1 MNVCRILL
9 PLLIFFISANEI
21 FAQDYSIP
29 EVNVQVTIQDDGIV
43 QIQESR
49 TYSYRGSFS
58 WADYRLPKRGF
69 SEIRNIRIS
78 EGDDFYISENSEEPG
93 TFSVSESDDLIVI
106 KWHYDATDEVRTYT
120 LHYELESA
128 VSIGPDYSEF
138 YWIFIGDG
146 RDKVVGSSDIM
157 VQLPGQI
164 SVDSLYSWNYSSA
177 NDSELTESESGF
189 RLISG
194 RVDRNQNAAIRALF
208 PTNMFRSGLIEIS
221 DPNLNLDEIIQE
233 EAEYDEM
240 LRRQAERDA
249 FFAEI
254 VAPITILLSLLSFGI
269 FYFSYQRFGKR
280 HSTATISDRE
290 TVVLPDRT
298 PPAIIGRLMS
308 SRHTTGNH
316 LVATIFD
323 LARRGWFEIEEQE
336 KESSFLSSAKS
347 EFYISIPEEVPNEEL
362 PKWEQMVYSFV
373 RSRTHLGS
381 TSFEKLFSGSSS
393 KVAKWFTAWK
403 KEIKQVFDEK
413 NWIDQSSYTG
423 VYINVAGQIIIDIAA
438 IILLILAGP
447 IAIIAIIIS
456 FLFMMASI
464 AIIRHTKEGEEKFQ
478 RWKAYRDGLKSADKR
493 TIRMELLDIHFVYA
507 TALHLSRKQLDNLIQ
522 SSYDSNAEHLFH
534 WIKTNR
540 GSSHSP
546 ATAAAALA
554 TLASTSSSSFSSA
567 SGSSSGAS
575 TGSAGGGATGGA
587 G

>member
-1 MNVCRILL
+1 MTKILL
-9 PLLIFFISANEI
+9 SLLFMMVPLYQAL
-21 FAQDYSIP
+21 AQDYSMP
-29 EVNVQVTIQDDGIV
+29 EINVQVIIQENGTVSIE
-43 QIQESR
+43 ESR
-49 TYSYRGSFS
+49 TYNYRGTFS

-69 SEIRNIRIS
+69 SEIRDIRVS
-78 EGDDFYISENSEEPG
+78 EDDDFYINENSEETG

-106 KWHYDATDEVRTYT
+106 KWHYDASDEIRTFT
-120 LHYELESA
+120 IHYELENA
-128 VSIGPDYSEF
+128 ISIGPEYSEF

-146 RDKVVGSSDIM
+146 RDKVVGRSEVSI
-157 VQLPGQI
+157 QLPGQT
-164 SVDSLYSWNYSSA
+164 SADSLYSWNYSSA
-177 NDSELTESESGF
+177 SDSELIESESGF
-189 RLISG
+189 TLTSG
-194 RVDRNQNAAIRALF
+194 RVNRNQNVAIRALF
-208 PTNMFRSGLIEIS
+208 PTNLFQSDLIEIS
-221 DPNLNLDEIIQE
+221 DPNLDLSQIIQE

-240 LRRQAERDA
+240 LQRQAERDA

-254 VAPITILLSLLSFGI
+254 ATPVTILLSLLSFGI
-269 FYFSYQRFGKR
+269 FFFCYQRFGKR
-280 HSTATISDRE
+280 HSTATISNRE

-323 LARRGWFEIEEQE
+323 LARRGWFNIEEQE
-336 KESSFLSSAKS
+336 KEASFLSSAKS
-347 EFYISIPEEVPNEEL
+347 EFYISVTDNEPDEEL

-373 RSRTHLGS
+373 KSRTHLGS
-381 TSFEKLFSGSSS
+381 TSFEKLFTGSSS
-393 KVAKWFTAWK
+393 KVAKWFHKWK
-403 KEIKQVFDEK
+403 KEVKQVFDEK
-413 NWIDQSSYTG
+413 GWIDQNSYTG
-423 VYINVAGQIIIDIAA
+423 VYINVAGQILIDIAS

-447 IAIIAIIIS
+447 IAIISLVIAFIFS
-456 FLFMMASI
+456 VASI

-478 RWKAYRDGLKSADKR
+478 RWKAYRDGLKNADER
-493 TIRMELLDIHFVYA
+493 TIRMELLDVHFVYA
-507 TALHLSRKQLDNLIQ
+507 TALHLSKKQLDNLIQ
-522 SSYDSNAEHLFH
+522 SSYDTNTDHLFR

-567 SGSSSGAS
+567 SGSSGGAS

>member
-1 MNVCRILL
+1 MKLLRLFL
-9 PLLIFFISANEI
+9 PLLFCVTITDTAFT
-21 FAQDYSIP
+21 QDYSTP
-29 EVNVQVTIQDDGIV
+29 EIRVEAEIHENGTVL
-43 QIQESR
+43 IQESR
-49 TYSYRGSFS
+49 TYSYRGTFS

-69 SEIRNIRIS
+69 SEIRDIRVS
-78 EGDDFYISENSEEPG
+78 EGDDFYINENSKEPG

-106 KWHYDATDEVRTYT
+106 KWHYDATDEIRTFT
-120 LHYELESA
+120 IHYELEGA
-128 VSIGPDYSEF
+128 ISIGPDYSEF

-146 RDKVVGSSDIM
+146 RDKVVGNSEVT
-157 VQLPGQI
+157 VQLPGRT
-164 SVDSLYSWNYSSA
+164 STDSLYSWNYSSA
-177 NDSELTESESGF
+177 SGSELIESESGF
-189 RLISG
+189 RITSG
-194 RVDRNQNAAIRALF
+194 RVNRNQNVAIRALF
-208 PTNMFRSGLIEIS
+208 PTNLFQSDLIEIS
-221 DPNLNLDEIIQE
+221 DPNLNLEEIVQE

-240 LRRQAERDA
+240 LQRQAERDA

-254 VAPITILLSLLSFGI
+254 ATPVTILLSLLSFGI
-269 FYFSYQRFGKR
+269 FFFCYQRFGKR

-308 SRHTTGNH
+308 TRHTTGNH

-323 LARRGWFEIEEQE
+323 LARRGWFEIEEQV
-336 KESSFLSSAKS
+336 KESSFLSSGKS
-347 EFYISIPEEVPNEEL
+347 EFFISIPNEVPDEDL

-373 RSRTHLGS
+373 KSRTYLGS

-393 KVAKWFTAWK
+393 KVAKWFALWK
-403 KEIKQVFDEK
+403 KEIKKIFDEK

-438 IILLILAGP
+438 IILLFLAGP
-447 IAIIAIIIS
+447 IAIVSLIVP

-464 AIIRHTKEGEEKFQ
+464 AIIRRTKEGEEKFQ
-478 RWKAYRDGLKSADKR
+478 RWKAYREGLKNADER

-507 TALHLSRKQLDNLIQ
+507 TALHLSKKQLDNLIQ
-522 SSYDSNAEHLFH
+522 SSYDTNTDHLFH

-554 TLASTSSSSFSSA
+554 TLASTSNSAFSSA